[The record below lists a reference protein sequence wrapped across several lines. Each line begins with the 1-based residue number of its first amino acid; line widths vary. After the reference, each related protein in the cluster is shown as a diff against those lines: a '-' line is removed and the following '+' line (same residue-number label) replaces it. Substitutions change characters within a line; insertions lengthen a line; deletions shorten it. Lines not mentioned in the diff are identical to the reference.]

1 MEADHDRERQID
13 PRRVVVALARHA
25 MSAAIGTANWRQ
37 RVLHIRN
44 ESNKMSDGTV
54 KPAVDLKTG
63 LTQKL
68 LGQEMNTII
77 LVVLLAS
84 FGYAFWWGITTG
96 VPAHLREIKSGY
108 MEVATEH
115 GKQQE
120 SLQRS
125 FEKTLDRI
133 ERRGAGAKEPIEKP
147 GVGAFVEN

>member
-1 MEADHDRERQID
+1 
-13 PRRVVVALARHA
+13 
-25 MSAAIGTANWRQ
+25 
-37 RVLHIRN
+37 
-44 ESNKMSDGTV
+44 MSDGSV
-54 KPAVDLKTG
+54 KPVVDFKTG

-120 SLQRS
+120 SLQRT

-133 ERRGAGAKEPIEKP
+133 ERRGAGAREPMDRP
-147 GVGAFVEN
+147 GVGGLVEN

>member
-1 MEADHDRERQID
+1 
-13 PRRVVVALARHA
+13 
-25 MSAAIGTANWRQ
+25 
-37 RVLHIRN
+37 
-44 ESNKMSDGTV
+44 MSDVTV
-54 KPAVDLKTG
+54 KPAVVDFKTG

-147 GVGAFVEN
+147 GVGSFVEN

>member
-1 MEADHDRERQID
+1 
-13 PRRVVVALARHA
+13 
-25 MSAAIGTANWRQ
+25 
-37 RVLHIRN
+37 
-44 ESNKMSDGTV
+44 MSDGTV
-54 KPAVDLKTG
+54 KPAVVDFKTG

-96 VPAHLREIKSGY
+96 VPAHLRAIKSGY

-133 ERRGAGAKEPIEKP
+133 ERRGAWAKDGVERPGA
-147 GVGAFVEN
+147 GAFSEN